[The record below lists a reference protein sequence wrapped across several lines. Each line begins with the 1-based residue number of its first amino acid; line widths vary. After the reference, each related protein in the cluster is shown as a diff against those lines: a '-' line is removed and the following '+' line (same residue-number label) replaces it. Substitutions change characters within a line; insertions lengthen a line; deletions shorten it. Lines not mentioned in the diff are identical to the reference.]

1 MSDQTKTVSIS
12 GGAADDY
19 MGGAKRRKRAP
30 SRKKGGSH
38 EEVRGVSSIV
48 NAVKGVESSS
58 TAFAASPAPSTWL
71 AAPKQVM
78 VPPIVPQPSFQPAT
92 PSQSA
97 APFQTG
103 GVKQIKV
110 ELKKKP
116 TAKKVQLHPKKA
128 EVVKHPSQK
137 KHQTKKAR
145 KITLGVAA
153 LQKRLTRAKKVHKK
167 VKSMPLEELKKQLIE
182 KKLIKPTS
190 KAPESVLRQI
200 AADAQIV
207 AHKAL

>member
-1 MSDQTKTVSIS
+1 MSDETKMVSIS

-30 SRKKGGSH
+30 SRKKGGAN
-38 EEVRGVSSIV
+38 EEVRCVSSMI

-71 AAPKQVM
+71 SAPKQMM
-78 VPPIVPQPSFQPAT
+78 VPAIVPHPSVQPAS
-92 PSQSA
+92 PAQSA

-128 EVVKHPSQK
+128 EVIKHPAQK

-145 KITLGVAA
+145 KITLGVVA
-153 LQKRLTRAKKVHKK
+153 LHKRLTRAKKVHKK
-167 VKSMPLEELKKQLIE
+167 VKAMPLEDLKKQLIE